1 VLPKVNGCI
10 GSAAAR
16 LPQVEVLAIDN
27 QQEVFTAMVALKQG
41 TGSFAL
47 AMIAELG
54 ARAG

>member
-16 LPQVEVLAIDN
+16 LLQIEVLAIDN
-27 QQEVFTAMVALKQG
+27 EQEVFTAMVALKQG
-41 TGSFAL
+41 TGSFAH